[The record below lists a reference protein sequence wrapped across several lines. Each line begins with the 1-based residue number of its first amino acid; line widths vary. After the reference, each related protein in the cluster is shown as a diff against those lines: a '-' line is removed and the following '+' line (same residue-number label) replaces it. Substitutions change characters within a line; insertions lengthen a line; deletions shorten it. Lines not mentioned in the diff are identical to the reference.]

1 MKKKRIIV
9 SGILVAVCSVFFLTS
24 CKTKEAD
31 KVTITLIHGWGS
43 TEADHIAMRK
53 IYEDFEKENPDIAK
67 KYFDLRFDGIYDHN
81 YQN

>member
-9 SGILVAVCSVFFLTS
+9 SGIIVAVCYVFFLTS

-53 IYEDFEKENPDIAK
+53 IYEDFEREDEKFVKQPC
-67 KYFDLRFDGIYDHN
+67 YFLPLS
-81 YQN
+81 